1 MSMNMNKCIAASCM
15 LALGMHG
22 VYAGDMAK
30 PSYDFDGAYLGLGSG
45 FMTLIS
51 QTARGNVRGNGT
63 KNFTDTAI
71 LFTGDI
77 GYGRM
82 VKEDFY
88 LGLKG
93 SVYYTPLNHLNE
105 GSIAS
110 SGKSRLVVGDN
121 EVTTSLQP
129 IYNIDAVLG
138 YEVLPHLLPFVEAG
152 VSFSTVNTR
161 YRLKRTET
169 LVSTPTST
177 VQYGSVFTVGGN
189 ETSYNVGLGMNYQP
203 HKNLFF
209 STELMY
215 NDLGQRRGTTT
226 MIVPPVAGADART
239 DSDTRTVT
247 SKDVV
252 LFGSVSYLFGD

>member
-1 MSMNMNKCIAASCM
+1 MNKCIVVSCM
-15 LALGMHG
+15 LALGVNS
-22 VYAGDMAK
+22 VYAGDMGK

-45 FMTLIS
+45 VMTLFT
-51 QTARGNVRGNGT
+51 QENRENVRGNDI
-63 KNFTDTAI
+63 KNFTDTAV

-82 VKEDFY
+82 FKEDLY
-88 LGLKG
+88 LGVKG
-93 SVYYTPLNHLNE
+93 SIYYTALNHLNE
-105 GSIAS
+105 GTVAS
-110 SGKSRLVVGDN
+110 SGGSRLVVGDN

-177 VQYGSVFTVGGN
+177 VQYESIFTIGGN
-189 ETSYNVGLGMNYQP
+189 QTSYNVGLGINYQP

-226 MIVPPVAGADART
+226 MTVPPVAGTGARI
-239 DSDTRTVT
+239 DSDTRAVT
-247 SKDVV
+247 SQDVA
-252 LFGSVSYLFGD
+252 LFGSVSYLFGG

>member
-1 MSMNMNKCIAASCM
+1 M
-15 LALGMHG
+15 LALGVHG
-22 VYAGDMAK
+22 VYAGNMGK

-45 FMTLIS
+45 VMTLFS
-51 QTARGNVRGNGT
+51 QNGRGNVRGSDT

-71 LFTGDI
+71 LVTGDI

-88 LGLKG
+88 LGIKG
-93 SVYYTPLNHLNE
+93 SIYYTPLVNLHE
-105 GSIAS
+105 GSFS
-110 SGKSRLVVGDN
+110 SSANSRLVGGDN

-152 VSFSTVNTR
+152 VSFATVNTR
-161 YRLKRTET
+161 YRLQRTET
-169 LVSTPTST
+169 QVSTPTHT
-177 VQYGSVFTVGGN
+177 VKYASVFNIGGN
-189 ETSYNVGLGMNYQP
+189 ETSYNVGLGLNYQP

-226 MIVPPVAGADART
+226 MTVPPVDGEDARIA
-239 DSDTRTVT
+239 SDTRSVK
-247 SKDVV
+247 SQDVV
-252 LFGSVSYLFGD
+252 LFGSVSYLFGG